1 MATYQKWEQSYA
13 PKVTTIKLTYRG
25 VKYNK
30 MCASSQSVHYSTHYP
45 WFLLLLRSG
54 RQGWHSLIVF
64 KSNLSHT
71 HFDPYFFL
79 LSCVKS
85 KDKWTSQ
92 SLIRVTGHHQILKLV
107 TTKIQIV
114 HLFIY
119 MVIKLQPTTI
129 TL

>member
-54 RQGWHSLIVF
+54 GKADRQVETKTAELGCIARQ
-64 KSNLSHT
+64 T
-71 HFDPYFFL
+71 
-79 LSCVKS
+79 
-85 KDKWTSQ
+85 
-92 SLIRVTGHHQILKLV
+92 IRRSGSSDS
-107 TTKIQIV
+107 
-114 HLFIY
+114 
-119 MVIKLQPTTI
+119 
-129 TL
+129 